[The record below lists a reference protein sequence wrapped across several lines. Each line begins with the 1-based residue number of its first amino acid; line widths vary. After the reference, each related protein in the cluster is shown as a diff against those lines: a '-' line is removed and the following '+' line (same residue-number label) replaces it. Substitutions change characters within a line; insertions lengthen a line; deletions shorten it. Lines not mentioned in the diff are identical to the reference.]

1 MCREIENMIG
11 EGRKGVVVS
20 VANFFREII
29 IINY

>member
-11 EGRKGVVVS
+11 EGRKVVVVS
-20 VANFFREII
+20 VVNFFREII